1 MTLKALIAKRHIP
14 FNPSWTMAFGKEK
27 WEGYFVEAI
36 KATGIL
42 FMLNQQSRACQTVST
57 LK

>member
-36 KATGIL
+36 KAMGIL
-42 FMLNQQSRACQTVST
+42 LMLNQQSRVP
-57 LK
+57 